1 MLGLVL
7 ASGICGLLLGRYFKM
22 YVCLPTMV
30 LLIPA
35 AYFVGHAD
43 SLTKG
48 ILAFV
53 FSAIALQVCYAV
65 GAAVRLFIENF
76 EPQKA
81 PSEDF
86 I

>member
-1 MLGLVL
+1 MFGLVL
-7 ASGICGLLLGRYFKM
+7 ASGICGLLLGRYYKM
-22 YVCLPTMV
+22 YVCLPTMA

-53 FSAIALQVCYAV
+53 FSGIALQLCYMI
-65 GAAVRLFIENF
+65 GAGVRIFIENF

>member
-7 ASGICGLLLGRYFKM
+7 VSGICGLLLGRYYKM
-22 YVCLPTMV
+22 YVCLPTTV

-35 AYFVGHAD
+35 AYFVGQTD
-43 SLTKG
+43 SFTNG

-53 FSAIALQVCYAV
+53 FSAIALQVCYAF
-65 GAAVRLFIENF
+65 GAAVRIFIENF
-76 EPQKA
+76 GPQKA

>member
-7 ASGICGLLLGRYFKM
+7 ASGICGLLLGRYYKL

-30 LLIPA
+30 LLIPVA
-35 AYFVGHAD
+35 CFVGYGD
-43 SLTKG
+43 SFTKG

-53 FSAIALQVCYAV
+53 FSAVALQVCYV
-65 GAAVRLFIENF
+65 FSAAVRVFIENF

>member
-7 ASGICGLLLGRYFKM
+7 ASGICGLLLGRYYKM

-53 FSAIALQVCYAV
+53 FSAIALQVCYIL
-65 GAAVRLFIENF
+65 GAAVRVFIENF